1 MLFKIYRYNSGFRSN
16 CILPKINTT
25 NAKRKWLLN
34 KLNSERSVSMMQSEY
49 FICFLLISSIWTLKK
64 YFYFTSLCSHWFTW
78 LNKNCGFYLFYGNS
92 RKKVFLFICVRVYVI
107 GIYVTS
113 LEHIKIKH
121 WAQKHIL
128 MYDLYIFMVIKVINF
143 T

>member
-34 KLNSERSVSMMQSEY
+34 KLSSERSVSMMQSEY
-49 FICFLLISSIWTLKK
+49 FVCFLLISSIWTSERWKNTFILHR
-64 YFYFTSLCSHWFTW
+64 CVHNSHWFTW

-107 GIYVTS
+107 FTSHHLSTLKLSIGPKNIFLCTIYTFS
-113 LEHIKIKH
+113 
-121 WAQKHIL
+121 W
-128 MYDLYIFMVIKVINF
+128 
-143 T
+143 